1 MTILEYDATTFA
13 DEALDGF
20 TAAHGSL
27 RRVDGGVVRRDRL
40 ADGQVAVVVG
50 GGSGHYPAF
59 AGLVGPGLAAGV
71 AYGNIFASP
80 SAGQVCRVSRAVQR
94 GGGVVLSFGNY
105 AGDVLNFGQAAERLR
120 AEGVDVRVVAVTDDI
135 ASGGRDEIAKRRGI
149 AGDLTVFKVLG
160 AAAEAGHDLDR
171 VEQLGRRANDRTRSF
186 GVAFSGCTL
195 PGAREPLFT
204 VPEGRMSIGLG
215 IHGEPG
221 VGEADLPSA
230 RELAELLVGSLL
242 AEAPEDAGDRVVV
255 LLNGL
260 GTYKYEELFVLYGH
274 VARLLD
280 EAGVTIVQPEVGEL
294 VTSLD
299 MSGVSATFFWVDAEL
314 EQLWGSPASSPAFRK
329 GAVETHDDRTGDD
342 REPDEVPA
350 VLPVD
355 DLRHARVGGPLL
367 AGLERVAEM
376 VVASEDEF
384 GRLDAVAGDG
394 DHGIGMARGIT
405 AALASARAAV
415 ERGAGVSTVLAEA
428 GEGWAEHAGGTS
440 GALWGVCLTSAGAA
454 LAAEPDLRD
463 PRASA
468 RAAAAGLA
476 AIQRLG
482 GAEVGDKTLVDAFV
496 PLVDALHR
504 AAADGLDLPDAWAR
518 AAEAADEAAD
528 ATAHLRPRLGRARPL
543 AEKSVG
549 HPDAGAVSFSRIAGV
564 VARET
569 VIPTAA
575 PDAPVPTPTPTPIP
589 TPIPTSQEA

>member
-1 MTILEYDATTFA
+1 MTILDYDATTFA

-20 TAAHGSL
+20 AAAHDSL
-27 RRVDGGVVRRDRL
+27 RRVEGGVVRRTPL

-80 SAGQVCRVSRAVQR
+80 SAGQVCRVARAAQR

-135 ASGGRDEIAKRRGI
+135 ASGSRDEIAKRRGI

-160 AAAEAGHDLDR
+160 AASEAGLDLDR
-171 VEQLGRRANDRTRSF
+171 VEELGRRANDRTRSF

-195 PGAREPLFT
+195 PGATEPLFT

-221 VGEADLPSA
+221 IGEADLPSA
-230 RELAELLVGSLL
+230 RGLAELLVGSLL
-242 AEAPEDAGDRVVV
+242 AEAPEGAGDRIVV

-274 VARLLD
+274 VRRLLD
-280 EAGVTIVQPEVGEL
+280 EAGVTVVQPEVGEL

-299 MSGVSATFFWVDAEL
+299 MSGVSATFFWVDDEL

-329 GAVETHDDRTGDD
+329 GAVEARVDDAGGGPGLEAPPSVAPADDDR
-342 REPDEVPA
+342 
-350 VLPVD
+350 
-355 DLRHARVGGPLL
+355 HVGAGRRLL
-367 AGLERVAEM
+367 EGFEHVAEM
-376 VVASEDEF
+376 VVASEEEF

-405 AALASARAAV
+405 AGLASARAAV
-415 ERGAGVSTVLAEA
+415 ERGAGVSTVFAEA

-463 PRASA
+463 PWASA
-468 RAAAAGLA
+468 RAAAAGLE

-496 PLVDALHR
+496 PLVDALRR
-504 AAADGLDLPDAWAR
+504 AADEGLDLPEAWAR
-518 AAEAADEAAD
+518 AAAAASEAAD
-528 ATAHLRPRLGRARPL
+528 ATARLRPRLGRARPL
-543 AEKSVG
+543 AEKSLG
-549 HPDAGAVSFSRIAGV
+549 HPDAGAVSFARIAGV
-564 VARET
+564 VAREVAAQSGAIT
-569 VIPTAA
+569 VDTVGDTPTAN
-575 PDAPVPTPTPTPIP
+575 PIH
-589 TPIPTSQEA
+589 QEA